1 MEPVN
6 NITYAIN
13 ANVFHKYVEFVQDGK
28 KYVACTGNN
37 TGKLYIIDA
46 SKELATTTPY
56 TGTTANGIMSMG
68 VVEVSGKAY
77 VVTTCG
83 AAGSGTVYVHKGSGT
98 SWASTV
104 TTSRS
109 DVAIVA
115 DSTPFWC
122 ESDTDAITFRGGYNT
137 SSTYAVT
144 AQQTFKTLLST
155 TTIGIDIIWE
165 EYVKVY
171 ASAVV
176 YNETHGNLI
185 IAGG

>member
-1 MEPVN
+1 M
-6 NITYAIN
+6 
-13 ANVFHKYVEFVQDGK
+13 

-46 SKELATTTPY
+46 SKELTTTAPY
-56 TGTTANGIMSMG
+56 SGTTANGIMSMA
-68 VVEVSGKAY
+68 VINVKDPVKKTNKAY

-83 AAGSGTVYVHKGSGT
+83 AEGSGTVYVHKGSDT
-98 SWASTV
+98 SWTSTV
-104 TTSRS
+104 TTSKS

-122 ESDTDAITFRGGYNT
+122 ESGTDAITFRGGYNA

>member
-1 MEPVN
+1 M
-6 NITYAIN
+6 
-13 ANVFHKYVEFVQDGK
+13 

-46 SKELATTTPY
+46 SKELATTAPY
-56 TGTTANGIMSMG
+56 SGTTANGIMSMG
-68 VVEVSGKAY
+68 VINVSDKAY
-77 VVTTCG
+77 IVTTCG
-83 AAGSGTVYVHKGSGT
+83 AGGSGTVYVHKGSGT
-98 SWASTV
+98 TWNENHA
-104 TTSRS
+104 TSRS

-122 ESDTDAITFRGGYNT
+122 VSKTDAITFRGGYNT
-137 SSTYAVT
+137 SSTYAIA
-144 AQQTFKTLLST
+144 AQQTFKTLSSLTSKS
-155 TTIGIDIIWE
+155 IDIIWE
-165 EYVKVY
+165 EYTKVY